1 MKNQES
7 QNALLDMFSTA
18 EFQRLDNSHCKS
30 AEFVKSADIN
40 APWVKG
46 EDNFPVVTREA
57 SGDPDVLS
65 GEILPVYAAIVLDNR
80 IFRIIYYE
88 SILRER

>member
-1 MKNQES
+1 MQKCRICE
-7 QNALLDMFSTA
+7 T
-18 EFQRLDNSHCKS
+18 
-30 AEFVKSADIN
+30 ADIN
-40 APWVKG
+40 TPWVKG

-57 SGDPDVLS
+57 SADPDVLS
-65 GEILPVYAAIVLDNR
+65 GEISPVYAAIVLDNR